1 MVGRIYDSRLSFNGF
16 NIFLVINLLPII
28 AILFHTIIIKKIDRN
43 FFVFLAVIIF
53 LVFYSVILFNFYGIN
68 EYEDYSISKI
78 IYFFLVFIPII
89 YFKYAHGLNNNFF
102 FIFYIACFIF
112 FIFGLSKITSSPDR
126 MALFGGG
133 PIVFARWI
141 GIFAILTTYF
151 IQNRII
157 KFLLI
162 LLSFLLI
169 IKTGSKGPF
178 LFLLVSFLFNFFS
191 TLSLK
196 KYLFFFSMIAIV
208 AIQSTDFLIQILGP
222 RLFSIFTGDAMG
234 ATSSLGRLDRWR
246 LAIEVFLQNPF
257 GVGFGNYV
265 PISKTIESNDFFMSE
280 YPHNL
285 FLELISELGI
295 LGLLLVCII
304 IFKLIKNIKEKNL
317 PLFQKQLLVFIFL
330 NTMVS
335 GDVMDARF
343 FFLIL
348 L

>member
-1 MVGRIYDSRLSFNGF
+1 M
-16 NIFLVINLLPII
+16 
-28 AILFHTIIIKKIDRN
+28 
-43 FFVFLAVIIF
+43 
-53 LVFYSVILFNFYGIN
+53 
-68 EYEDYSISKI
+68 
-78 IYFFLVFIPII
+78 
-89 YFKYAHGLNNNFF
+89 
-102 FIFYIACFIF
+102 ACFIF
-112 FIFGLSKITSSPDR
+112 FLFGLSKITSSPER

-162 LLSFLLI
+162 LLSFSLI

-178 LFLLVSFLFNFFS
+178 LFLLISFLFNFFS
-191 TLSLK
+191 KLDLK
-196 KYLFFFSMIAIV
+196 KILIV
-208 AIQSTDFLIQILGP
+208 FTLIVIIGTQLVDFLSQIIGP
-222 RLFSIFTGDAMG
+222 RIFSIFSGEAMG
-234 ATSSLGRLDRWR
+234 ATSTLGRIDRWR

-265 PISKTIESNDFFMSE
+265 PISKTIESNDFIMAE

-285 FLELISELGI
+285 FLELVSELGI
-295 LGLLLVCII
+295 LGLLLVFII
-304 IFKLIKNIKEKNL
+304 IFKLIKNIKEENQ
-317 PLFQKQLLVFIFL
+317 PLFQKQLLIFIFL

-335 GDVMDARF
+335 GDIMDARF
-343 FFLIL
+343 FFLFL